1 MRIDFRPFSAY
12 GSIDVAHTKPLF
24 CKEPDGFPED
34 DFRIHV
40 QRVSGCV
47 GEVIAYVAQIGSTE
61 QCVADGMDEHVGI
74 AVTEQP
80 EAVFDLDAAEV
91 EAASFNESVYVV
103 SHSDAEGWDRGG
115 LGVLHEDWGVMGCDG
130 R

>member
-1 MRIDFRPFSAY
+1 
-12 GSIDVAHTKPLF
+12 
-24 CKEPDGFPED
+24 
-34 DFRIHV
+34 
-40 QRVSGCV
+40 
-47 GEVIAYVAQIGSTE
+47 
-61 QCVADGMDEHVGI
+61 
-74 AVTEQP
+74 VTEQP